1 MLDLAVPVYPKR
13 EGPEGAEPEDMSLNN
28 LIGLPW
34 GFGPGEV
41 ECLKLAAMAQRELSG
56 IDVPLERWPYSADDY
71 ERRSRDILAVLEQI
85 GERVKLP
92 GKGAVLLMRF
102 APFYHLGTFVS
113 ETEFLHIPRG
123 GTSRLTRYSLPYRR
137 ITVGIYRIKEVQLW

>member
-1 MLDLAVPVYPKR
+1 MNN
-13 EGPEGAEPEDMSLNN
+13 LNN

-41 ECLKLAAMAQRELSG
+41 ECLKLAAMAQREISG
-56 IDVPLERWPYSADDY
+56 IDVPLERWPYSAEDY
-71 ERRSRDILAVLEQI
+71 ERRSRDISAVLEQI
-85 GERVKLP
+85 GERIKAP
-92 GKGAVLLMRF
+92 ARGAVLLMRF

-113 ETEFLHIPRG
+113 ETEFIHVPRG

-137 ITVGIYRIKEVQLW
+137 ITVGIYRIKEVRLW